1 MNKIKIIIPA
11 RYKSSRLPGKPLI
24 KILGKELILHVAEIC
39 EKVVSRNNLF
49 IATDDKKI
57 FNFLKRKSYKSI
69 MTSKNCL
76 TGTDRVHEAAK
87 KLKSNIFVN
96 VQGDEPTI
104 KASDIKKI
112 ITAKKIHP
120 NHVICGYTKI
130 NISQINNLNIPKVV
144 MNKNNELIYISRHA
158 IPGFKNKNN
167 LNKIK
172 FFKQVCIYA
181 FNYNELKIFGSFKS
195 KSFLEKIEDIELIRY
210 LELTNKKIKMIEVS
224 SESLSVDV
232 KSDVKKVETFLKKKK
247 K

>member
-57 FNFLKRKSYKSI
+57 FNFLKRKSYKPI

-104 KASDIKKI
+104 KASDIK
-112 ITAKKIHP
+112 
-120 NHVICGYTKI
+120 
-130 NISQINNLNIPKVV
+130 
-144 MNKNNELIYISRHA
+144 
-158 IPGFKNKNN
+158 
-167 LNKIK
+167 
-172 FFKQVCIYA
+172 
-181 FNYNELKIFGSFKS
+181 NYNC
-195 KSFLEKIEDIELIRY
+195 
-210 LELTNKKIKMIEVS
+210 KKFIPIM
-224 SESLSVDV
+224 
-232 KSDVKKVETFLKKKK
+232 
-247 K
+247 